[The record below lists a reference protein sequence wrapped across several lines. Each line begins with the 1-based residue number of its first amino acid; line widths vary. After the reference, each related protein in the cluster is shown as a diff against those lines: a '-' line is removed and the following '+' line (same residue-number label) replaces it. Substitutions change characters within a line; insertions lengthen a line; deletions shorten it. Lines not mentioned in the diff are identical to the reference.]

1 MCVIMAETVAGT
13 SRVGVRALRQNL
25 SVYLRRIH
33 RGERFEVT
41 DRGRPVALLVPL
53 AGNESPLARLV
64 AQGRASMPTRNLLDL
79 PPLVSEPSTA
89 ASDALIADRDDR
101 L

>member
-1 MCVIMAETVAGT
+1 METTART
-13 SRVGVRALRQNL
+13 SRVGVRELRQNL

-41 DRGRPVALLVPL
+41 DRGRAVALLIPL
-53 AGNESPLARLV
+53 AGGDSPLARLV
-64 AQGRASMPTRNLLDL
+64 AQGRASMPARDLLAL
-79 PPLVSEPSTA
+79 PPLGGEPSTA
-89 ASDALIADRDDR
+89 ASDALIAERDDR

>member
-1 MCVIMAETVAGT
+1 VSEAGAAT
-13 SRVGVRALRQNL
+13 SRVGVRELRQNL

-33 RGERFEVT
+33 RSGERFEVT

-53 AGNESPLARLV
+53 AGNESPLAKLI
-64 AQGRASMPTRNLLDL
+64 AQGRANRPKSDLLELD
-79 PPLVSEPSTA
+79 PPAGEPSTA
-89 ASDALIADRDDR
+89 ASEAVIADRDDR